1 MENAGSAKVPAGLPG
16 ADCQLLPRLLH
27 HSADLPAPYSSRHF
41 DLAFGML
48 AVVEFVVAAAVGAAL
63 QPFPAELSWQVSAGL
78 AYPALPTVAAEAEV
92 VGSFS
97 AAVDA
102 FVVPSD
108 LAHLLVEAVADAAA
122 AWAQLLPSFPEVLA
136 AAPSAP
142 CSLMFVPAGLTLVA
156 LPCQYQ
162 GGLLPFVPVAV
173 GAVASCQLAQPA
185 FVATE
190 PVPSFAVHLPLAE
203 SSWLSPQLQ
212 AEDLKVA
219 VAGTW
224 MLCLGC

>member
-1 MENAGSAKVPAGLPG
+1 M
-16 ADCQLLPRLLH
+16 
-27 HSADLPAPYSSRHF
+27 
-41 DLAFGML
+41 
-48 AVVEFVVAAAVGAAL
+48 
-63 QPFPAELSWQVSAGL
+63 
-78 AYPALPTVAAEAEV
+78 

-102 FVVPSD
+102 FVVASD
-108 LAHLLVEAVADAAA
+108 LAHLPVEAAAA
-122 AWAQLLPSFPEVLA
+122 AWAQIPPSFPEVLA

-142 CSLMFVPAGLTLVA
+142 CSLMFVPVGLTLVA

-173 GAVASCQLAQPA
+173 GAVASCQLAQPVS
-185 FVATE
+185 VATE

-212 AEDLKVA
+212 PEDLKVA
-219 VAGTW
+219 VAGT
-224 MLCLGC
+224 

>member
-1 MENAGSAKVPAGLPG
+1 MENAGSAKVPAGLLG
-16 ADCQLLPRLLH
+16 ADCQLLPRLLL
-27 HSADLPAPYSSRHF
+27 HSADQPALYSSRHF

-48 AVVEFVVAAAVGAAL
+48 VVVAFVVAAAVGAAS
-63 QPFPAELSWQVSAGL
+63 QPFLAEPSWQVSAGL
-78 AYPALPTVAAEAEV
+78 AYPAQPTVAAEVGV

-108 LAHLLVEAVADAAA
+108 LAHLPVEPAAAADAA
-122 AWAQLLPSFPEVLA
+122 AWAQLPPSFPEVLA

-142 CSLMFVPAGLTLVA
+142 CSLMFVPVGLILVA

-162 GGLLPFVPVAV
+162 GGLLPSVPVAV
-173 GAVASCQLAQPA
+173 GAEASCQLAQPA

-190 PVPSFAVHLPLAE
+190 PVPSFAVHLQLAE
-203 SSWLSPQLQ
+203 SSWLSLQLQ

-219 VAGTW
+219 VAGT
-224 MLCLGC
+224 